1 MQIVRR
7 NARNHTG
14 RHTSLLVKLIERWKK
29 KPRRRRRDLIVVGTT
44 AKGIGVC
51 MFWDTCLCRTMCKW
65 RCVHA
70 FLRIFVSFALHVHAW
85 ALIWHNEMKLDPI
98 RSASVFLMQIWPNPY
113 QTPPLGQAGH
123 RASHGSKKGAFC
135 SFGVFMPWSEY
146 LNGLAEGTDSVNCA
160 VADKHIFMH
169 VHVCMYVCMY
179 VYFMCVH
186 LWWYV
191 ICACVDVYA
200 YVHACIHACMTCIGQ
215 VYYVICINACVRVLC
230 TVASW
235 AFERIW
241 ISSGPA
247 EVTFEPAC

>member
-1 MQIVRR
+1 
-7 NARNHTG
+7 
-14 RHTSLLVKLIERWKK
+14 
-29 KPRRRRRDLIVVGTT
+29 
-44 AKGIGVC
+44 
-51 MFWDTCLCRTMCKW
+51 MCKW

-169 VHVCMYVCMY
+169 VHVCMYVCMCILCACISGD
-179 VYFMCVH
+179 M
-186 LWWYV
+186 WYV
-191 ICACVDVYA
+191 LVLTCMRMCMRAFMHAWHALGKFIMSFVYTRVCVCYA
-200 YVHACIHACMTCIGQ
+200 QSQVERLSVFESHLDPLKLPLNLLARSYQGVWLCLLGHANAYDRSRNRYYCMFTSLARMLHRR
-215 VYYVICINACVRVLC
+215 YMRH
-230 TVASW
+230 
-235 AFERIW
+235 
-241 ISSGPA
+241 
-247 EVTFEPAC
+247 